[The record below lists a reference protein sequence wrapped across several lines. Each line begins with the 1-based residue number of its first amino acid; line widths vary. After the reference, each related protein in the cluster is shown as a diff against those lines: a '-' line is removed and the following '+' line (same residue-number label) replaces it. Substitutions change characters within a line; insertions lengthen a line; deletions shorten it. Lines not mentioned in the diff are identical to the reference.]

1 MGDPGLLRCQACD
14 MVFRS
19 RPLLDVH
26 TQRLCIGR
34 LTGEELR
41 PPCPGLAPGLD
52 AQPGPGVIEVGQ
64 LEANRTEP
72 EAEPW
77 GRRGLEVPAPRTLTE
92 EVHRLQ
98 LLVQEMGLGGPE
110 PLVQGRGGPRGR
122 ENREQLRALEE
133 AHARRLAEIQ
143 AQNRSLEQQRDG
155 KFRMGGCCSS
165 PSSPLLSN
173 VLVHSFEYIY
183 ITLFCINR
191 HLADLAVKTPASQ
204 EPQAP
209 GDHGQPPQGCGGEG
223 SHQEG
228 SQLDPPAEKERCQV
242 GWRLFSASPGPLA
255 AEIRA
260 LHLGYV
266 QGGGRDRRVL
276 TQMAEL
282 HTEATALESERKRS
296 ERKTRRAAGAAA
308 RGLDEELWAVE
319 AENQRLEGEIL
330 KLKLHRGQRRT
341 RRGRK
346 FPHFTVSLVSA
357 ERPPP
362 LPPSLGPGDPYL
374 ACGAKE
380 WPRPQTPVPT
390 HHILAPPDVLGP
402 APYDPAAGLVV
413 FYDFLLGL
421 ERPWLQV
428 RLVSGLARA
437 GQELGTPTPLPTSPC
452 LALPP
457 ARGRPRGSCAILAS
471 KQPVPRP
478 PNSPCRETLLHPWF
492 CLPPGLPVPDP
503 SLPPPSC
510 PTRLRPCPTLS
521 LLMVLEASGG
531 FSPSGGELE
540 GLKPR
545 GWAKL
550 RLFDPERRAL
560 SGRWRVPLRALP
572 ADPSLTP
579 EQLNG
584 VPQAGRAELYLR
596 VANARDAE
604 VQSLAEVDPS
614 RAPDYL
620 FPPPVP
626 HPVGRDSGS
635 LRPLPTSL
643 GPLPADFVDPPP
655 AREPSPQHTPSLG

>member
-52 AQPGPGVIEVGQ
+52 AQPGPG
-64 LEANRTEP
+64 
-72 EAEPW
+72 
-77 GRRGLEVPAPRTLTE
+77 
-92 EVHRLQ
+92 
-98 LLVQEMGLGGPE
+98 
-110 PLVQGRGGPRGR
+110 
-122 ENREQLRALEE
+122 NREQLRALEE

-173 VLVHSFEYIY
+173 VLLNKCHHHHHIIPS
-183 ITLFCINR
+183 LR
-191 HLADLAVKTPASQ
+191 PAAVPA
-204 EPQAP
+204 PT
-209 GDHGQPPQGCGGEG
+209 
-223 SHQEG
+223 
-228 SQLDPPAEKERCQV
+228 R
-242 GWRLFSASPGPLA
+242 
-255 AEIRA
+255 RA

-296 ERKTRRAAGAAA
+296 ERKTSDPRYWG
-308 RGLDEELWAVE
+308 RGSAP
-319 AENQRLEGEIL
+319 RL
-330 KLKLHRGQRRT
+330 
-341 RRGRK
+341 
-346 FPHFTVSLVSA
+346 
-357 ERPPP
+357 PPP
-362 LPPSLGPGDPYL
+362 VAPPIATFPGPRRPLPGLRGKGENPGRF
-374 ACGAKE
+374 GGSQWGIRE
-380 WPRPQTPVPT
+380 TPVPT

-471 KQPVPRP
+471 KQPVP
-478 PNSPCRETLLHPWF
+478 
-492 CLPPGLPVPDP
+492 
-503 SLPPPSC
+503 
-510 PTRLRPCPTLS
+510 RLRPCPTLS

-620 FPPPVP
+620 FPPPV
-626 HPVGRDSGS
+626 GS